1 MGQSS
6 RKIKNATSDMWNI
19 HAVWLTFVEFA
30 DPQDIASNKF
40 MAICAYLGILVL
52 IPLLLAKQ
60 STFATFHARQGVN
73 VFLLYVLSSIVS
85 YIPFLPFDG
94 MISGLLYVAAIIFSI
109 IGVINAG
116 KGHMKR
122 LPIIGDLRLL

>member
-19 HAVWLTFVEFA
+19 HAVWLTFA
-30 DPQDIASNKF
+30 
-40 MAICAYLGILVL
+40 
-52 IPLLLAKQ
+52 
-60 STFATFHARQGVN
+60 
-73 VFLLYVLSSIVS
+73 
-85 YIPFLPFDG
+85 FDG

>member
-1 MGQSS
+1 MSS
-6 RKIKNATSDMWNI
+6 FNNDE
-19 HAVWLTFVEFA
+19 FEFA

-40 MAICAYLGILVL
+40 KAICAYLGILVL

-60 STFATFHARQGVN
+60 STFATFHARQGIN

-94 MISGLLYVAAIIFSI
+94 IISGLVYVAAIIFSI

-116 KGHMKR
+116 KGNMRR

>member
-1 MGQSS
+1 MSS
-6 RKIKNATSDMWNI
+6 FHSEEI
-19 HAVWLTFVEFA
+19 ECA

-40 MAICAYLGILVL
+40 MAICSYLGILVL

-94 MISGLLYVAAIIFSI
+94 MISGIAYVAAIVFSI
-109 IGVINAG
+109 IGILNAA
-116 KGHMKR
+116 KGRMKR
-122 LPIIGDLRLL
+122 LPIIGDIRFL